1 MVRQGTACTVVIP
14 AHDEEVALPRLLR
27 PLLEDAHP
35 GEFRVLVVCNGCT
48 DGTAEVAATFAGVEV
63 LSIPTASK
71 YAAIEEG
78 GAATDAFPI
87 VFVDADVALDTA
99 GLRALVAT
107 LRDDDGILA
116 TAPRRRLERAG
127 VSMPA
132 KWYYDVW
139 ERLPQVR
146 TGLFGRGVIALS
158 EPGWTRVSALP
169 RYTSDD
175 AAFSDAFRPEERTI
189 TLGAESRVWP
199 ARTWTSLL
207 KRRIR
212 AVGGM
217 RELRAAGRSP
227 ASSAT
232 HPRDLAAIV
241 VREPRMLLRMP
252 VFLLMTVAA
261 RSAERRVR
269 RTGRSGWLRDET
281 SRVA

>member
-71 YAAIEEG
+71 YAAIEAG

-87 VFVDADVALDTA
+87 VFVDADVALDTTA
-99 GLRALVAT
+99 LRALVAT
-107 LRDDDGILA
+107 LRDDGGILA
-116 TAPRRRLERAG
+116 TAPRRRLDRAG

-158 EPGWTRVSALP
+158 EPGWARVSALP
-169 RYTSDD
+169 RYTADD

-212 AVGGM
+212 AIGGM

-227 ASSAT
+227 ESSAT

-261 RSAERRVR
+261 RSAERRAR
-269 RTGRSGWLRDET
+269 RSGRSGWLRDET
-281 SRVA
+281 SRVV